1 MDKIRVLIV
10 DDEVQLAQAFKKK
23 LEQDAF
29 VVSTVATAKEV
40 FPLIK
45 EKTFDVAVLDI
56 RLPDMDGIELLSRL
70 REIEPTFEI
79 IMLTGHASVDTAIKS
94 MKLGAYDYLIK
105 PCKISELSSIILKA
119 YEKKSLREKNILLE
133 KQLQR
138 VDFRDKFVGENER
151 IRDVKKLI
159 EIVGASDVPI
169 MITGETG
176 TGKELIARAV
186 HSSSAR
192 STNPFVAINSSTL
205 QETMLESELFGYK
218 RGAFTGAHSDK
229 MGLLEI
235 ANKGTF
241 FVDEVG
247 DMNLAIQAKLLRVLE
262 TGVFIK
268 LGDIR
273 EIRVSVRFI
282 FATNKDLE
290 EEVENGRFRK
300 DLFYRINAFVISVPA
315 LRERES
321 DIPLLADYFIGKFS
335 KGNKPKAISPDA
347 MKLLREYEWPGNVRE
362 LANVFERAMLLS
374 GSREEIRAEDFPL
387 NVRAASTRRP
397 SPAPS
402 KSTGPDIRLDAMVK
416 SHIEKVLEETGGNK
430 SKAARLL
437 GISRKKLYQ
446 KIEES

>member
-23 LEQDAF
+23 LEQDVF
-29 VVSTVATAKEV
+29 VVSTVACAKDV
-40 FPLIK
+40 FGLIK

-70 REIEPTFEI
+70 REVDPTFEI

-138 VDFRDKFVGENER
+138 VDFKDKFIGENKR
-151 IRDVKKLI
+151 IKDVKKLV
-159 EIVGASDVPI
+159 EIVSASDVPI
-169 MITGETG
+169 LITGETG

-186 HSSSAR
+186 HASSVRA
-192 STNPFVAINSSTL
+192 TNPFVAINSSTL

-218 RGAFTGAHSDK
+218 RGAFTGAHTDK

-247 DMNLAIQAKLLRVLE
+247 DMNLGIQAKLLRVLE

-273 EIRVSVRFI
+273 EIRVNVRFI
-282 FATNKDLE
+282 FATNKNLE
-290 EEVENGRFRK
+290 DEVESGRFRK
-300 DLFYRINAFVISVPA
+300 DLFYRINAFVVSVPA

-321 DIPLLADYFIGKFS
+321 DVPLLADYFLGKFS
-335 KGNKPKAISPDA
+335 KGSGPKKISPEA
-347 MKLLREYEWPGNVRE
+347 MKLLCEYEWPGNVRE
-362 LANVFERAMLLS
+362 LANVFERAVLLS
-374 GSREEIRAEDFPL
+374 GSRKEIQAEDFPM
-387 NVRAASTRRP
+387 NVRAGSARRP
-397 SPAPS
+397 SSSASRPPAGNVS
-402 KSTGPDIRLDAMVK
+402 LEAMVK
-416 SHIEKVLEETGGNK
+416 SHIEKVLEEAGGNK

-446 KIEES
+446 KIDE

>member
-1 MDKIRVLIV
+1 
-10 DDEVQLAQAFKKK
+10 
-23 LEQDAF
+23 
-29 VVSTVATAKEV
+29 
-40 FPLIK
+40 
-45 EKTFDVAVLDI
+45 
-56 RLPDMDGIELLSRL
+56 
-70 REIEPTFEI
+70 
-79 IMLTGHASVDTAIKS
+79 
-94 MKLGAYDYLIK
+94 
-105 PCKISELSSIILKA
+105 LKA
-119 YEKKSLREKNILLE
+119 YERKSLREKNILLE

-138 VDFRDKFVGENER
+138 VDLRDKFIGENER
-151 IRDVKKLI
+151 IKDVKKLV
-159 EIVGASDVPI
+159 EIVSASDVPI
-169 MITGETG
+169 LITGETG

-186 HSSSAR
+186 HSSSIR

-268 LGDIR
+268 LGDVR
-273 EIRVSVRFI
+273 EIRVNVRFI
-282 FATNKDLE
+282 FATNKSLE
-290 EEVENGRFRK
+290 DEVEKGRFRK
-300 DLFYRINAFVISVPA
+300 DLFYRINAFVVSVPP

-321 DIPLLADYFIGKFS
+321 DIPLLADYFLTKFS
-335 KGNKPKAISPDA
+335 KGSGLKKMSPQA
-347 MKLLREYEWPGNVRE
+347 MKLLHGYEWPGNVRE
-362 LANVFERAMLLS
+362 LANVFERAVLLS
-374 GSREEIRAEDFPL
+374 GSRKEILAEDFPM
-387 NVRAASTRRP
+387 NVRAGSARRRSAGASRP
-397 SPAPS
+397 LSADVS
-402 KSTGPDIRLDAMVK
+402 LEAMVK

-446 KIEES
+446 KIDES

>member
-23 LEQDAF
+23 LEQDVF
-29 VVSTVATAKEV
+29 VVSTVACAKDV

-70 REIEPTFEI
+70 REVDPTFEI

-138 VDFRDKFVGENER
+138 VDFRDKFIGENKR
-151 IRDVKKLI
+151 IKDVKKLV
-159 EIVGASDVPI
+159 EIVSASDVPI
-169 MITGETG
+169 LITGETG

-262 TGVFIK
+262 TGIFIK

-273 EIRVSVRFI
+273 EIRVNVRFI
-282 FATNKDLE
+282 FATNKNLE
-290 EEVENGRFRK
+290 DEVESGRFRK
-300 DLFYRINAFVISVPA
+300 DLYYRINAFVVSVPA

-321 DIPLLADYFIGKFS
+321 DIPLLADYFLGKFS
-335 KGNKPKAISPDA
+335 KGSGPKKISPEA
-347 MKLLREYEWPGNVRE
+347 MKLLCEYEWPGNVRE
-362 LANVFERAMLLS
+362 LANVFERAVLLS
-374 GSREEIRAEDFPL
+374 GSRNEIQAEDFPM
-387 NVRAASTRRP
+387 NVRVGSARRP
-397 SPAPS
+397 SAAASRPLS
-402 KSTGPDIRLDAMVK
+402 GDVSLDAMVK
-416 SHIEKVLEETGGNK
+416 SHIEKVLEEAGGNK

-446 KIEES
+446 KI

>member
-23 LEQDAF
+23 LEQDVF
-29 VVSTVATAKEV
+29 VVSTVACAKDV

-56 RLPDMDGIELLSRL
+56 RLPDMDGIELLGRL
-70 REIEPTFEI
+70 REVDPTFEI

-138 VDFRDKFVGENER
+138 VDFRDKFIGENER
-151 IRDVKKLI
+151 INDVKKLI
-159 EIVGASDVPI
+159 EIVSGSDVPI
-169 MITGETG
+169 LITGETG

-192 STNPFVAINSSTL
+192 ATNPFVAINSSTL
-205 QETMLESELFGYK
+205 QEAMLESELFGYK

-262 TGVFIK
+262 TGIFIK

-273 EIRVSVRFI
+273 EIRVNVRFI
-282 FATNKDLE
+282 FATNKNLE
-290 EEVENGRFRK
+290 EEVESGRFRK
-300 DLFYRINAFVISVPA
+300 DLFYRINAFVVSVPP

-321 DIPLLADYFIGKFS
+321 DIPLLADYFLAKFS
-335 KGNKPKAISPDA
+335 KGSGPKKVSPEA
-347 MKLLREYEWPGNVRE
+347 MRLLHEYEWPGNVRE
-362 LANVFERAMLLS
+362 LANVFERAVLLS
-374 GSREEIRAEDFPL
+374 GSREEIQAEDFPM
-387 NVRAASTRRP
+387 NVRVASARRP
-397 SPAPS
+397 AAGSP
-402 KSTGPDIRLDAMVK
+402 GPLSGDMSLEAMVK

-446 KIEES
+446 KI